1 MFWKAPLLMGLVVL
15 GTHIW
20 TIQKEFVDISKNLDY
35 FVASVEFAVAQFNDD
50 NTEENTY
57 KLLEVGRAQKKTWT
71 MIFLMDLDMGRTICK
86 KHDEDIDNCPMQEGA
101 EEKKVRCTFHVD
113 ARPWFSQFTLLYS
126 TCTGGEGA
134 PGFSQKKSPLPL
146 ECDSLYS

>member
-101 EEKKVRCTFHVD
+101 EEKKV
-113 ARPWFSQFTLLYS
+113 
-126 TCTGGEGA
+126 
-134 PGFSQKKSPLPL
+134 
-146 ECDSLYS
+146 